1 MTESEKRHFVLRLKD
16 NIQLNLKKS
25 LKGVRPEDSNVTAD
39 FTCTLG
45 TPQKQ
50 TKQRHRVVQF
60 TDCRGED
67 IRVVTSLMGITAEEI
82 ADMYKSRWA
91 IESFFSELSRI

>member
-1 MTESEKRHFVLRLKD
+1 MGPKD
-16 NIQLNLKKS
+16 NIQMNRKKS
-25 LKGVRPEDSNVTAD
+25 LQGRRTEGASVIAD
-39 FTCTLG
+39 FTCRLK

-60 TDCRGED
+60 LDYESQVLSF
-67 IRVVTSLMGITAEEI
+67 ITSLMNVTAEEM

-91 IESFFSELSRI
+91 IESFFR